1 MCYYKGLTDQ
11 ELLSM
16 VVMERTGEISEVLM
30 REHRSLYD
38 VVVDSEEAELL
49 RIKGLGEKKVKQLK
63 AIAELARRIYEVDFG
78 NVKAKITGPK
88 DVSDLLMHE
97 MKFLKKE
104 HLKVVLLDTKNNVM
118 DIETVSIGSLS
129 SSIVHP
135 REVFNIAIRK
145 SAASIILVHNHPSG
159 DVQPSREDI
168 NITKRLRESGQIIG
182 IKLLDHI
189 IIGMN
194 RYSSLKEEGY
204 I

>member
-1 MCYYKGLTDQ
+1 MCNYEKLTDQ
-11 ELLSM
+11 DLLSM
-16 VVMERTGEISEVLM
+16 IVMESTGGIAENLIKEFK
-30 REHRSLYD
+30 SLYD
-38 VVVDSEEAELL
+38 VVVDSEEVELL

-63 AIAELARRIYEVDFG
+63 AVAELSRRIYEVDLRNIKG
-78 NVKAKITGPK
+78 KISNPS
-88 DVSDLLMHE
+88 DVSVLLMNE

-104 HLKVVLLDTKNNVM
+104 HLKVLLLDTKNQVI
-118 DIETVSIGSLS
+118 DIETVSIGSLN

-145 SAASIILVHNHPSG
+145 LAASIVVVHNHPSG
-159 DVQPSREDI
+159 DTKPSKEDI
-168 NITKRLRESGQIIG
+168 SITKRLIDSGEILG

-194 RYSSLKEEGY
+194 KYCSLKEEGL